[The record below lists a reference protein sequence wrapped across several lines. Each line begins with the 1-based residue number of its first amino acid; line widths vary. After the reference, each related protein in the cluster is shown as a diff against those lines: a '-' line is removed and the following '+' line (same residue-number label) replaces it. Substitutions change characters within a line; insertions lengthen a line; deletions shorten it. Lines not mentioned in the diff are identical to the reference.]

1 MPYNA
6 TTVNLGDISTG
17 QLVDWIYE
25 AKDSTCD
32 DSIWGD
38 SGLSNASETTT
49 GGMRWWNDDIDRVV
63 YEWADVFNPNNNNAA
78 SKNPG
83 IWGPLCPSINE
94 FRIPNIDIE
103 GKQDDRNDD
112 NIKMSEDDLMEL
124 LKM

>member
-38 SGLSNASETTT
+38 SGLSNYPETTT
-49 GGMRWWNDDIDRVV
+49 GGMRWWNDDVDRVV
-63 YEWADVFNPNNNNAA
+63 YEWADLLNPN
-78 SKNPG
+78 KNKVA
-83 IWGPLCPSINE
+83 IKDMKVVSVESVEI
-94 FRIPNIDIE
+94 
-103 GKQDDRNDD
+103 KQDVE
-112 NIKMSEDDLMEL
+112 MSEDDLMEL
-124 LKM
+124 LEM